1 MVQVVRC
8 KMAFVNAHRQQRNL
22 FGQVTVRGPVNE
34 GHLIAVVQQI
44 GLIVGECWFYE
55 FALINDAV
63 IFHLHISRGLEIGP
77 AFIAFIGAIENATQI
92 FVKFDSSFR
101 CRHPQ
106 SSRSALDTVLPLWS
120 LSISCP

>member
-8 KMAFVNAHRQQRNL
+8 KMVFMSAHRQQGNL
-22 FGQVTVRGPVNE
+22 FGQVTVWVPVNE
-34 GHLIAVVQQI
+34 SHLIAVMQQI

-55 FALINDAV
+55 LALINDAV

-77 AFIAFIGAIENATQI
+77 AFVASIGTTEDATQI

-101 CRHPQ
+101 CRHLQ

>member
-8 KMAFVNAHRQQRNL
+8 KMAFVKAHRQQRNL
-22 FGQVTVRGPVNE
+22 FGQVTVRVPVNE
-34 GHLIAVVQQI
+34 SHLIAVVQQI
-44 GLIVGECWFYE
+44 RLIVGKRWFHE
-55 FALINDAV
+55 LPPIDDAV
-63 IFHLHISRGLEIGP
+63 IFHLHVSRGLEIGP
-77 AFIAFIGAIENATQI
+77 AFIASVRAIEDATQI

-106 SSRSALDTVLPLWS
+106 SSRSAWDTGLPLWS